1 MSTEVST
8 VYKAI
13 QINQEPMNSI
23 KFSRALSFAKT
34 AFRHVQNTDD
44 PIRREIFWDA
54 LNGRDRYDCDDFTD
68 EDKAREYFQEQF
80 QKHGGK
86 QCSMQ

>member
-68 EDKAREYFQEQF
+68 EDKAREYFQGQF
-80 QKHGGK
+80 QKHGEK